1 MLVYYTYQYWL
12 LPGTAGQKRQRSNA
26 SDIDGEQSAKKNR
39 KLNNNIIIEYYPV
52 IVTMCAGEDDD
63 AFIEGIEQQL
73 KKDEKINKKIAHSIF
88 VGPPGSGKSS
98 LMDKLLDRP
107 TRIFSASTGICEP
120 TVVAY
125 IGHDN
130 PSTLHSVTMS
140 DPHSWKE
147 VEYDTS
153 IVRQFDRAASPVKVE
168 AASEMN
174 SSSAPQSAVS
184 ERDKVHVAETK
195 LVVVKL
201 ATASTIHS
209 TTKPLANEMKDML
222 RLVVEKCGGYS
233 EFKKSLLNSI
243 FLYMRDTGGHMV
255 FQEMLSLLTLGPSL
269 FIFVFRA
276 DKDIKKKFEVEFR
289 MKPGESLKC
298 NTSSITTE
306 EALLQCLASVYAMD
320 TPGKA
325 GVKTHKPLVF
335 IVGTH
340 KDKLGPSADE
350 KIAKLDDHFDSLIRN
365 NSCFRDLVQYADAD
379 KHQVMFTVDNTSS
392 SGKDIDLI
400 KAKIYHL
407 INERNE
413 FTIEYPFSYLLFC
426 LELHNDKRSVLTF
439 EDCEVIAAKYGII
452 NDRVSHLLEFLHF
465 RIGVIQYFS
474 SEGIV
479 MNKPQVLYSK
489 VTDLVKKTFSSK
501 SLISSELHDL
511 QKGILTESTFENISI
526 SEEDI
531 SPDTLLKLLIQLH
544 IMIPI
549 PSTVGKEER
558 YFIPCVL
565 NHVQESTEEEMDTDI
580 LPLAVR
586 FKCAHCPKGLF
597 GVLVTHLMTH
607 YSHESE
613 ESPSSSSSEEEANSQ
628 PSFTLIED
636 KIFKDQVSFE
646 VHSSSEQDE
655 LSLKVFSSHI
665 EINVFPGE
673 DQDQERELSISEVCN
688 NIRQVLETS
697 ILKSLEDL
705 HYNRHNVK
713 PVMCFRCNHCSELH
727 EVKRGKIHKVY
738 CNKTHKNTRLPL
750 QGRCWFNEGQY
761 ISF

>member
-26 SDIDGEQSAKKNR
+26 SDIDSEQSAKKNR
-39 KLNNNIIIEYYPV
+39 KLNIEYYPV
-52 IVTMCAGEDDD
+52 IVTMCVGEDDD
-63 AFIEGIEQQL
+63 VFIEGIEQKL

-195 LVVVKL
+195 LVVVKP

-209 TTKPLANEMKDML
+209 TAKPLANEMKDML

-269 FIFVFRA
+269 IIFVFRA
-276 DKDIKKKFEVEFR
+276 DQDIKKKFEVEFR

-320 TPGKA
+320 IPGEA

-340 KDKLGPSADE
+340 KHKLGPSADE
-350 KIAKLDDHFDSLIRN
+350 KIAKLDDHLDSLIRN

-413 FTIEYPFSYLLFC
+413 FTIDYPFSYLLFC
-426 LELHNDKRSVLTF
+426 LELQNDKRSVLTF
-439 EDCEVIAAKYGII
+439 EDCEIIAAKYGIT
-452 NDRVSHLLEFLHF
+452 NDQVSHLLEFLHF

-479 MNKPQVLYSK
+479 MNKPQVLYSR

-501 SLISSELHDL
+501 SLISSELHDF
-511 QKGILTESTFENISI
+511 QKGILTESTFKSI
-526 SEEDI
+526 STSEEGI
-531 SPDTLLKLLIQLH
+531 SPDKFLKLLIQLH

-580 LPLAVR
+580 LPLAVH

-597 GVLVTHLMTH
+597 GVLVTHLMT
-607 YSHESE
+607 
-613 ESPSSSSSEEEANSQ
+613 PSSAKYKVT
-628 PSFTLIED
+628 FTLMED
-636 KIFKDQVSFE
+636 KIFKDHVSFE
-646 VHSSSEQDE
+646 VHSSDARDQMSIK
-655 LSLKVFSSHI
+655 SFSSHL
-665 EINVFPGE
+665 EIYFFP
-673 DQDQERELSISEVCN
+673 ELSKDRVISIGDVCN
-688 NIRQVLETS
+688 SVRQIIKDAIDS
-697 ILKSLEDL
+697 SLDHL
-705 HYNRHNVK
+705 HYKKEKVC
-713 PVMCFRCNHCSELH
+713 PVMCLECIYC
-727 EVKRGKIHKVY
+727 HKVHQVAEG
-738 CNKTHKNTRLPL
+738 KTHYKMFCTKDRKTYRVPPS
-750 QGRCWFNEGQY
+750 GSCWFNKG
-761 ISF
+761 